1 MRVKSDR
8 KGLQEAASL
17 VLGIVPSKTSRPI
30 LQNFLLE
37 TRDNHL
43 VIQGSDM
50 EVGISVTVEKVEVEE
65 EGKAVVPASKVV
77 EILSKVQEESV
88 ELYTEDQALRIR
100 TSRSN
105 FKVLGDKPDD
115 FPAMDEPDWN
125 EAFEIEGETL
135 AEMVKKTIF
144 AAATERTRYALN
156 GIYLVVKKNKAEM
169 VATDGKRLARI
180 VRPVSQGKERD
191 GVIVP
196 TKCVNYL
203 ERISLMAGEGGHA
216 AVKILIQ
223 ENSIFARTT
232 NSILAS
238 RLIEGHFPDYEAV
251 LPKSTDK
258 LLTIDVKDLQQ
269 AVIEGAL
276 LGDRESHAV
285 RFSFKGNKLTLSS
298 RSPDVGEAQAEIEVK
313 YEGGDLDIAF
323 NPDYVLDVLKALGGG
338 EIKFK
343 LKESSTAAL
352 MDPGNNYSYVVMSV
366 EDLI

>member
-8 KGLQEAASL
+8 KALQEAAAL
-17 VLGIVPSKTSRPI
+17 VLGVVPSKTSRPI

-50 EVGISVTVEKVEVEE
+50 EVGVSVSVEKVEVEE

-77 EILSKVQEESV
+77 EILSKVQEEKV
-88 ELYTEDQALRIR
+88 DLYMEDHALHIK

-105 FKVLGDKPDD
+105 FKVLGDKAED
-115 FPAMDEPDWN
+115 FPAMEEPNWA

-156 GIYLVVKKNKAEM
+156 GIYLVTRKNKAEM

-180 VRPVSQGKERD
+180 VRPVTEGKERD

-203 ERISLMAGEGGHA
+203 EKISLMAGEGGHA
-216 AVKILIQ
+216 AVKILLQ
-223 ENSIFARTT
+223 ENSMFARTA
-232 NSILAS
+232 NSVLAS

-251 LPKSTDK
+251 MPKSTDK
-258 LLTIDVKDLQQ
+258 VLTIDVKDLQQ
-269 AVIEGAL
+269 AVVEGSL

-285 RFSFKGNKLTLSS
+285 RFNFKGGKLTLSS
-298 RSPDVGEAQAEIEVK
+298 RSPDVGEAQAEIDVK

-338 EIKFK
+338 EVKFK
-343 LKESSTAAL
+343 FKEASTAAL
-352 MDPGNNYSYVVMSV
+352 IDPGNNYTYVVMPVSV
-366 EDLI
+366 G